1 MSRAGFFI
9 KRIML
14 AVALLLAL
22 WLPLLAY
29 GKYVAQTTRK
39 DLPATTCRR
48 GFDTERLAQYHG
60 TNALKIT
67 CDRVYI
73 WRDGEWLSVM
83 VSDQG

>member
-1 MSRAGFFI
+1 MPRQKMAMW
-9 KRIML
+9 K
-14 AVALLLAL
+14 
-22 WLPLLAY
+22 
-29 GKYVAQTTRK
+29 AQTTRK